1 MKKARERFQERAEED
16 SPPRKSKPTDGKLAE
31 GREIVGAERFTRKEN
46 REGLPKIRRK
56 TMKEYDVAVIGGG
69 PAGMAAAAEAAKNGA
84 ETLVI
89 ERDGRQGGILNQC
102 IHNGFGLHLFGE
114 ELTGPE
120 FAQRFIDEVAASG
133 AKVMTGAFVVEI
145 REDKTLVTV
154 SPSGGVEEIKAKAV
168 VLAMG
173 ARERSAGAIGLTGS
187 RPDGIWTAGLAQRLC
202 NVEGMLVGKKIVILG
217 SGDIG
222 LIMARRMTCEGA
234 EVRMVCEIMPYS
246 GGLKRNIVQC
256 LDDFGIPLL
265 LSTTVTRVVGKKRVE
280 GVYIAD
286 IKDGKPLPE
295 TERFVECDTL
305 LLSVGLIP
313 ETDLLS
319 GSGIETDR
327 ATGSFVVNEFRET
340 SLPGIFACGNV
351 LHIHDLVDNVADEGF
366 RAGRSAA
373 DYALRGRESEP
384 RNIPVKAGKG
394 IKYVL
399 PQRID
404 GEKGKATIYF
414 RTDNVYARPTIT
426 VRCGEKVVA
435 AQKKA
440 VTAPGEMQ
448 SVAVDT
454 AKIDGEVVVEITA
467 GEKR

>member
-1 MKKARERFQERAEED
+1 M
-16 SPPRKSKPTDGKLAE
+16 
-31 GREIVGAERFTRKEN
+31 
-46 REGLPKIRRK
+46 
-56 TMKEYDVAVIGGG
+56 
-69 PAGMAAAAEAAKNGA
+69 
-84 ETLVI
+84 
-89 ERDGRQGGILNQC
+89 
-102 IHNGFGLHLFGE
+102 
-114 ELTGPE
+114 
-120 FAQRFIDEVAASG
+120 
-133 AKVMTGAFVVEI
+133 
-145 REDKTLVTV
+145 
-154 SPSGGVEEIKAKAV
+154 
-168 VLAMG
+168 
-173 ARERSAGAIGLTGS
+173 
-187 RPDGIWTAGLAQRLC
+187 
-202 NVEGMLVGKKIVILG
+202 
-217 SGDIG
+217 
-222 LIMARRMTCEGA
+222 
-234 EVRMVCEIMPYS
+234 
-246 GGLKRNIVQC
+246 
-256 LDDFGIPLL
+256 
-265 LSTTVTRVVGKKRVE
+265 GKKRVE